1 MNLDNIFAN
10 FFNNQASKEELDQL
24 ETWKAESDENI
35 EALNEMEHIWKLT
48 DQMKEYKSFNKSK
61 AFMKVNSKIVDVELA
76 KEPKKSSSILRY
88 LMPMA
93 ASLLLITAIVWGV
106 QNFMGGEKRVTE
118 YYSDVT
124 VSDIKLEDHSSLSL
138 DKDAS
143 VTLISDFENSREVKV
158 NGRVFFDVS
167 KDKERPF
174 KVHTPQGIVT
184 VLGTQFVVSSND
196 TETQVLLKEGEV
208 RFDHNGKS
216 IQLLPGNGLRSNAK
230 GLTKFSFSPTN
241 IDSWRTNTLSFE
253 NTQVNQLF
261 NSLSQHFDL
270 KLELSNHSIQTDC
283 SLSSTFR
290 NLSIEEILNEIK
302 LIFDIKYTLKDG
314 RLVIHSLSC

>member
-88 LMPMA
+88 LMPIA